1 MVQQKLLFQA
11 ISLLSQH
18 LTQIKEAKGQL
29 YQKTACLHPEERE
42 LIGLLWAV
50 ADFIEKDDPALAKYL
65 KDEIV
70 PFIETIGIAR
80 WPRTELTDL
89 GLRVG
94 QRHQKAVDLADDVIS
109 EIDLASDEDVEG

>member
-11 ISLLSQH
+11 ISLLSQY
-18 LTQIKEAKGQL
+18 LTQIKEAKGEL

-42 LIGLLWAV
+42 LIGVIWAV
-50 ADFIEKDDPALAKYL
+50 ADFINNDDPALSKYL

-70 PFIETIGIAR
+70 PFIETIGISR

-94 QRHQKAVDLADDVIS
+94 QRHQKAVDLAEDVIT
-109 EIDLASDEDVEG
+109 EVDLAEGEE

>member
-11 ISLLSQH
+11 ISLLSQY
-18 LTQIKEAKGQL
+18 LTQIKEAKGEL

-42 LIGLLWAV
+42 LIGIIWAI
-50 ADFIEKDDPALAKYL
+50 ADFIENDDAELSKYL
-65 KDEIV
+65 KGEIV

-109 EIDLASDEDVEG
+109 EVDLAREEDVEG